1 MARCLPILL
10 GEKSGLDPEMKKLYQ
25 KNGLGHLL
33 AISGLHMSLIGMS
46 VYRLLRRMGN
56 SFLFSG
62 IAGGGILFFYLVM
75 TGFSR
80 YLVFVHFLCFL
91 SAWGQKLPGEMW
103 INSYKPGGYSS
114 YLKRSY
120 RTGCVC
126 FRCSIFTF
134 VWCTSW
140 GFCCCIRFL
149 NREARLKAWEGV

>member
-1 MARCLPILL
+1 MGKTHGAMLSAILL
-10 GEKSGLDPEMKKLYQ
+10 GEKSGLDPEVKKLYQ

-75 TGFSR
+75 TGPQVP
-80 YLVFVHFLCFL
+80 VFVHFLCFL

-103 INSYKPGGYSS
+103 IN
-114 YLKRSY
+114 LQA
-120 RTGCVC
+120 
-126 FRCSIFTF
+126 
-134 VWCTSW
+134 W
-140 GFCCCIRFL
+140 
-149 NREARLKAWEGV
+149 RLQQLS